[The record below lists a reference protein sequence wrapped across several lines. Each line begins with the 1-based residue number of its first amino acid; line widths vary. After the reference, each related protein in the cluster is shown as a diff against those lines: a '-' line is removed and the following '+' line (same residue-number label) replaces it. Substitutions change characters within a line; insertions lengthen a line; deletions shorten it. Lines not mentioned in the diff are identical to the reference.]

1 MATGLRAGNT
11 IFMSETNTRPKPT
24 GGWQQYRLAK
34 GVLLFYAILML
45 AVVLVLLPLAAHLAH
60 AHGHKHF
67 VPLTSHEPYH
77 LKPSVLPPLK

>member
-1 MATGLRAGNT
+1 
-11 IFMSETNTRPKPT
+11 
-24 GGWQQYRLAK
+24 
-34 GVLLFYAILML
+34 ML

-60 AHGHKHF
+60 AHGHQHF